1 MKFIGYT
8 IGLECNG
15 HGRIGKLVKI
25 EINKNYDGTYR
36 LNATS
41 GRNMASMPGS
51 STLSAEQYDD
61 LPNDPYNDAERAVAM
76 LKLCGWTP
84 MALDD

>member
-15 HGRIGKLVKI
+15 HGRIGKMVTI
-25 EINKNYDGTYR
+25 EINKNVDGTYR
-36 LNATS
+36 LNAVS
-41 GRNMASMPGS
+41 GRNLASMQGS
-51 STLSAEQYDD
+51 ATLTPEQYDN
-61 LPNDPYNDAERAVAM
+61 LPNDPYNDAARAIAM